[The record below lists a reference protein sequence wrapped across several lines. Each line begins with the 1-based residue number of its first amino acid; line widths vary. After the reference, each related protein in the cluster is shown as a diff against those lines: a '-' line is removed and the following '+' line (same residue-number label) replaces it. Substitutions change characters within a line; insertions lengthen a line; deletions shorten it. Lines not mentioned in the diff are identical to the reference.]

1 MKKLIFLA
9 VFGASVLGLQ
19 AQNPFSGYQS
29 DKTTGVA
36 THEFSA
42 SATVVNLT
50 QGARLDSLWI
60 GKNGLTGAPEDTLT
74 ATPTAHTDNIEIG
87 FDFPFAGKTMKYCGF
102 TAAGLVFFGVDDA
115 VSPAVNINDQT
126 ATRASDYALF
136 QLKYFHSK
144 VTNINWRAKPLTAG
158 ADACVRYE
166 RVQDTLFIAY
176 ENLQG
181 EDKNGNVLTIS
192 FQYALDKNGKL
203 SFRPVSI
210 EPQQAN
216 TSSGDYYWAYS
227 WGMVGQNG
235 TYYRYLNNPDDGTSK
250 TTSQE
255 KIALTQASHPLAGE
269 SFNFYSPE
277 LCTAVATPQVT
288 WDYDVQ
294 SDVLLLNPSRA
305 MTWNAEAPA
314 ALFILSR
321 ESTLTGTDLPQDGT
335 LYADG
340 SSIGSSVFV
349 ATGKYNAAYKAN
361 YFPKGTVTGLTPN
374 TVYHLYAF
382 PYDMETCAGG
392 PVYNTSDIPM
402 QAIHTYFPEPASLRV
417 DGLTDTSAELQI
429 AVDAAATRYLL
440 AFDTLQVGPKTDLK
454 IDETLPYTAG
464 GEIAFGERKL
474 TVLDPCAETP
484 AYSLRGL
491 KQGKDYYYYA
501 WSVNT
506 DRNWYSRGA
515 ISCGVAPVRT
525 LPASIDFASAAAVDL
540 KTESWLLP
548 AGWTEE
554 AGNTYSY
561 VLREDTSALKIFK
574 DKMLSVQSTQDIS
587 GSASHSSIL
596 SPYVDRGEEES
607 VKATIE
613 LVYWAQAGNE
623 MMVSKPKEGDV
634 LLVEYPDKDDTWR
647 EIARVGDGDAVRS
660 DGTYTI
666 HTDGFT
672 PKQLFRLRFTVI
684 STTPLPDFESS
695 EDRSIL
701 HVGIRSL
708 AFSASS
714 CIGAT
719 NLQVVN
725 GSLTSTGVTL
735 EWKDRNQT
743 PPLEYSVLYKTAAE
757 KTWSDYPVTSP
768 RVQLTDLSDGT
779 YTAKIRTFCTADD
792 SAVSTDIA
800 FTISSC
806 GPATLL
812 RTTNLTATSVDL
824 SWRGNGVGYAV
835 VYAPRVGN
843 VKADTLRTGQTSA
856 SLTGLLPNTPYSV
869 HVITYCGPQY
879 TSPAGASSPA
889 YFNTPVE
896 CSVPKIEIVEGSE
909 TWQGVHF
916 TITAPVPDRQIR
928 IIPKDDECPVERY
941 EWTSSKDT
949 VKLYGFIDCENITYQ
964 VIARSI
970 CTVDTSEWS
979 EPVEFTTLPKPNCGA
994 PSNMWVSVKEGG
1006 RTATAH
1012 WTPGENNQSW
1022 LLMYKE
1028 KTAQRYDSI
1037 PVRENHFDFY
1047 GLKQNTVYTWRLE
1060 ASCDI
1065 SNLYSDLVYSEFSTA
1080 NVANSSAEFAENLRV
1095 RVDRNQIDIDNP
1107 DGMYLKTMEVISVEG
1122 KRLKTYT
1129 INSSDNVFIPHTL
1142 PFGPAVFR
1150 ITGEGGKTA
1159 VYKLMIP

>member
-1 MKKLIFLA
+1 MKKLILLA
-9 VFGASVLGLQ
+9 VFGALVSGLQ
-19 AQNPFSGYQS
+19 AQNPISVYQS

-50 QGARLDSLWI
+50 QGVRLDSLWI
-60 GKNGLTGAPEDTLT
+60 DKNGLSADKLT
-74 ATPTAHTDNIEIG
+74 ASPTAHTDNLEIG
-87 FDFPFAGKTMKYCGF
+87 FDFPFAGKAMKYCGF
-102 TAAGLVFFGVDDA
+102 TAAGLVFFGETDA
-115 VSPAVNINDQT
+115 VSPAVNIKDQN
-126 ATRASDYALF
+126 ATLAGDYVRFVFCA
-136 QLKYFHSK
+136 YGSK
-144 VTNINWRAKPLTAG
+144 LLNNITWLYNPLTAG
-158 ADACVRYE
+158 TDACVRYE

-181 EDKNGNVLTIS
+181 VDKVGNTLTFS
-192 FQYALDKNGKL
+192 FQYAFDKSGKL
-203 SFRPVSI
+203 SFRPVSM
-210 EPQQAN
+210 EPQQPHNAS
-216 TSSGDYYWAYS
+216 TGAYYWGYS
-227 WGMVGQNG
+227 VGLVAQNASDF
-235 TYYRYLNNPDDGTSK
+235 RFLSKADGTSEATAK
-250 TTSQE
+250 PRVE
-255 KIALTQASHPLAGE
+255 LTQASHPVAGE
-269 SFNFYSPE
+269 SYNFFPPKP
-277 LCTAVATPQVT
+277 CAAVAAPQVN
-288 WDYDVQ
+288 WDYDVRSETLQ
-294 SDVLLLNPSRA
+294 LNPSRA
-305 MTWNAEAPA
+305 MTWNEEASA

-321 ESTLTGTDLPQDGT
+321 ERTLTGENLPVNGT
-335 LYADG
+335 EYADN
-340 SSIGSSVFV
+340 STLGSSVFV
-349 ATGKYNAAYKAN
+349 TTGKYNDALKRN
-361 YFPKGTVTGLTPN
+361 HFQRDEVNGLTPN
-374 TVYHLYAF
+374 TVYYLHAF
-382 PYDMETCAGG
+382 PYDVACAGG
-392 PVYNTSDIPM
+392 PIYNTSDIPTL
-402 QAIHTYFPEPASLRV
+402 AIHTYFPEPASLRV

-454 IDETLPYTAG
+454 IDETHTYTAG

-623 MMVSKPKEGDV
+623 MIVSKPKEGDV

-647 EIARVGDGDAVRS
+647 EIARVGEGDAVRS

-743 PPLEYSVLYKTAAE
+743 PPLEYSALYKTAAE

-928 IIPKDDECPVERY
+928 IIPKDEKCPVERY

-970 CTVDTSEWS
+970 CTVDTSAWS

-994 PSNMWVSVKEGG
+994 PSNMWVGVKEGG

-1012 WTPGENNQSW
+1012 WTPGENNLSW
-1022 LLMYKE
+1022 LLMYRE
-1028 KTAQRYDSI
+1028 KSGTAYDSI

-1080 NVANSSAEFAENLRV
+1080 NVSNSSAEFAENLRV
-1095 RVDRNQIDIDNP
+1095 RVDRNQIDIENP